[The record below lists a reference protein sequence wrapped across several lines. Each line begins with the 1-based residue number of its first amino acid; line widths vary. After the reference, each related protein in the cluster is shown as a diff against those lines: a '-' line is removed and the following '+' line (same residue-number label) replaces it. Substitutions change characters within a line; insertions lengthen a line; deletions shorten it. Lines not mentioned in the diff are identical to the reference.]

1 MNKLSCAFCV
11 LALIL
16 LSVFLAFNP
25 GFGGKTFK
33 IESKW
38 EEDEKELEIELE
50 GTSVNNVSFK
60 DISIVNPWSMEEVQG
75 QFRYERDHDEIE
87 IEIYSPSQIPCE
99 LLVVVSGTEHRVR
112 LQHAP
117 ENCINQKAEKTQKT
131 PETRESEVRQVT
143 PAEKN
148 VRSSLNGQPL
158 CQSCHEQKKSR
169 KIFSEAPHPPPHTQ
183 NCSTCHNI

>member
-1 MNKLSCAFCV
+1 MNKLICAFCV

-25 GFGGKTFK
+25 GFGGKTLK

-75 QFRYERDHDEIE
+75 QFHYERDHDEIE

-131 PETRESEVRQVT
+131 PETRESEAPQVT
-143 PAEKN
+143 PTEKN

-158 CQSCHEQKKSR
+158 CQSCHEQRKSR
-169 KIFSEAPHPPPHTQ
+169 KIFSEVPHPPPHTQ
-183 NCSTCHNI
+183 SCSTCHNI